1 MLREA
6 GLDVT
11 VLEARERVGGRVWS
25 ATITNGAVVELGA
38 EWIMDHDA
46 EVLGLAERF
55 GIAAVETG
63 ADYGRRDA
71 HGSRRR
77 AVGGPGCAS
86 WTEANRLR
94 SAMTPEQA
102 AGVSLGAFLDA
113 VPGDDDARRLVKTRL
128 AGTCAQD
135 LDRVTLLQ
143 IADDGRAFTHRADR
157 YFRLGPG
164 NQRLAEA
171 LADEVDDVRLGHA
184 VDSIRHDHDGV
195 RVRSG
200 EPRGAGRCRGG
211 GRARADRRAPRF
223 EPALPDDLATALREL
238 PMGVASKLAVAT
250 RGTSLGPLAP
260 VDRDLD
266 VVLGGQR
273 MPTVQPRGC
282 VASFAGSPA
291 AQEHL
296 GIPQGRMTPWLE
308 ALERMNPDLAFE
320 GEPVM
325 YAWADDPFT
334 LGAYVAWDAPSWARM
349 DVLARPVGR
358 VAFAGEHTAG
368 AAVPRHDERRACR
381 AAGARP
387 SRCSPRSLTWTRL
400 TPPPDALLGSRP
412 RRRRTRKEGY
422 P

>member
-1 MLREA
+1 MADLGRVVVVGAGFAGLSAALVLREA

-55 GIAAVETG
+55 GIVAVETG
-63 ADYGRRDA
+63 ADYGRREP
-71 HGSRRR
+71 S
-77 AVGGPGCAS
+77 GPGAAPLEAQDAFCE
-86 WTEANRLR
+86 EANRLR
-94 SAMTPEQA
+94 SAMTPARA
-102 AGVSLGAFLDA
+102 AEVSLGAFLDA
-113 VPGDDDARRLVKTRL
+113 VPGDDDARRLVKSRL

-143 IADDGRAFTHRADR
+143 VSDDGRGFTHRADR

-171 LADEVDDVRLGHA
+171 VADEVDDVRLGLA
-184 VDSIRHDHDGV
+184 VDSISHDLDGV

-200 EPRGAGRCRGG
+200 GREEHADAVVVAVPAAIA
-211 GRARADRRAPRF
+211 ARLTF
-223 EPALPDDLATALREL
+223 EPALPEDLATALRAL

-250 RGTSLGPLAP
+250 RGRPAIRSIQSTETSMWCWVARGS
-260 VDRDLD
+260 DDE
-266 VVLGGQR
+266 
-273 MPTVQPRGC
+273 PRGC

-296 GIPQGRMTPWLE
+296 GITQGRMTPWLE
-308 ALERMNPDLAFE
+308 ALERMNPDVTFE

-334 LGAYVAWDAPSWARM
+334 LGAYVAWDEPSWGRM

-368 AAVPRHDERRACR
+368 AAFHGTMNGALLSGRRAAEQVL
-381 AAGARP
+381 AALA
-387 SRCSPRSLTWTRL
+387 
-400 TPPPDALLGSRP
+400 
-412 RRRRTRKEGY
+412 
-422 P
+422 

>member
-1 MLREA
+1 MADLGRVVVVGAGFAGLSAALLLREA

-63 ADYGRRDA
+63 ADYGRREPT
-71 HGSRRR
+71 
-77 AVGGPGCAS
+77 GPGAAPLGTQDGFLDEAS
-86 WTEANRLR
+86 RLR
-94 SAMTPEQA
+94 SAMTPEEA
-102 AGVSLGAFLDA
+102 AGVSLGGFLDA

-171 LADEVDDVRLGHA
+171 LADEVDDVRLGNA
-184 VDSIRHDHDGV
+184 VDTIRQDHDGV
-195 RVRSG
+195 RLRSG
-200 EPRGAGRCRGG
+200 GLEEQADAVVVAVPAPIA
-211 GRARADRRAPRF
+211 ARLAF

-250 RGTSLGPLAP
+250 RGRPSIRSLQSTETSMWCWVAHGA
-260 VDRDLD
+260 D
-266 VVLGGQR
+266 GE
-273 MPTVQPRGC
+273 PRGC

-296 GIPQGRMTPWLE
+296 GITQGRMTPWLE
-308 ALERMNPDLAFE
+308 ALERMNPDLTFE

-334 LGAYVAWDAPSWARM
+334 LGAYVAWDAQSWARM

-358 VAFAGEHTAG
+358 IAFAGEHTAG
-368 AAVPRHDERRACR
+368 AAFHGTMNGALSSGRRAAEQVL
-381 AAGARP
+381 AALA
-387 SRCSPRSLTWTRL
+387 
-400 TPPPDALLGSRP
+400 
-412 RRRRTRKEGY
+412 
-422 P
+422 

>member
-1 MLREA
+1 MADLGRVVVVGAGFAGLSAALLLREA

-38 EWIMDHDA
+38 EWIMDHDTD
-46 EVLGLAERF
+46 VLGLAERF
-55 GIAAVETG
+55 GIPAVETG
-63 ADYGRRDA
+63 ADYGRREPTGAGASPLDVQDA
-71 HGSRRR
+71 F
-77 AVGGPGCAS
+77 CE
-86 WTEANRLR
+86 EANRLR
-94 SAMTPEQA
+94 SAMASEQA
-102 AGVSLGAFLDA
+102 ASVSLGAFLDA
-113 VPGDDDARRLVKTRL
+113 VPGDDDARRLVKIRL
-128 AGTCAQD
+128 AGTCAQG

-143 IADDGRAFTHRADR
+143 VAGDGRGFTHRADR

-171 LADEVDDVRLGHA
+171 LADEVDDVRLGLA
-184 VDSIRHDHDGV
+184 VDSIRHDLDGV

-200 EPRGAGRCRGG
+200 NVEE
-211 GRARADRRAPRF
+211 RADAVVVAVPAPIAARLSF
-223 EPALPDDLATALREL
+223 DPVLPDDLAIALREL

-250 RGTSLGPLAP
+250 RGRPSVRSLQSTETSMWCWVANGSDGA
-260 VDRDLD
+260 
-266 VVLGGQR
+266 
-273 MPTVQPRGC
+273 PRGC
-282 VASFAGSPA
+282 VASFAGSPE

-296 GIPQGRMTPWLE
+296 GIAQGRMTPWLE

-334 LGAYVAWDAPSWARM
+334 LGAYVAWDASSWARM

-368 AAVPRHDERRACR
+368 AAFHGTMNGAVLSGRRAAEQVL
-381 AAGARP
+381 AAIA
-387 SRCSPRSLTWTRL
+387 
-400 TPPPDALLGSRP
+400 
-412 RRRRTRKEGY
+412 
-422 P
+422 